1 MRVSEIQ
8 YVYQQ
13 YGQYFRSTVRIL
25 GMRAEYWKYY
35 PYSRIAYF
43 RNVHCSNAEFRNTVR
58 TYGENTISSE
68 TRTVFSNTVR
78 ISEIRISEM
87 CISYKRVFQKCVSR
101 EYVFQ
106 DHGMYIRNTV
116 RISKEYNPYF
126 RSTFCIP
133 EVLSAFS
140 ELCASEL
147 CIPGLCISGI
157 HIPVILSTYQKY
169 LPVFFRNTVCMLEMR
184 ILEMRSVFQKYYL
197 YFRKHCPHIR
207 NTISS

>member
-1 MRVSEIQ
+1 
-8 YVYQQ
+8 
-13 YGQYFRSTVRIL
+13 
-25 GMRAEYWKYY
+25 MRAEYWKYY

-58 TYGENTISSE
+58 IYGENTISSE

-106 DHGMYIRNTV
+106 DYGMYIRNTV

-133 EVLSAFS
+133 EVLSAFL
-140 ELCASEL
+140 ELRASEL
-147 CIPGLCISGI
+147 CIPGIRM
-157 HIPVILSTYQKY
+157 PVILSAYEKY
-169 LPVFFRNTVCMLEMR
+169 VPVALPGPAVPCRPCRAVPCRAGPCRALPGPAVPC
-184 ILEMRSVFQKYYL
+184 RSPAVAL
-197 YFRKHCPHIR
+197 P
-207 NTISS
+207 